1 MGPVEQLAIFAVGI
15 AAGALYGL
23 FGAGGAAFATP
34 VLALV
39 GVPGAFAVAAP
50 LPAMLP
56 TAVTGARGHLR
67 SGDLDRRVAGLA
79 VAGGVP
85 GTLLGG
91 LASGL
96 LDGRWLLVLS
106 GVMLLVVGARV
117 LLPDPDGHADRCADR
132 RGNTALIVALAFTVG
147 LLTGLLANGGGFL
160 LVPAFILLL
169 GLSARAA
176 AGTSLVVA
184 GVLSVPALL
193 VHWSLGHIDWRV
205 ALLFGLGSVP
215 GTVAGLRLATRVP
228 AESARR
234 AFGLLL
240 VVFSVAFLAR

>member
-1 MGPVEQLAIFAVGI
+1 MEQLAILVVGI

-56 TAVTGARGHLR
+56 TAFTGARGHLK
-67 SGDLDRRVAGLA
+67 SGELDRRVAGLA

-85 GTLLGG
+85 GTLIGG
-91 LASGL
+91 FGSGL
-96 LDGRWLLVLS
+96 LDGRMLLLLS

-117 LLPDPDGHADRCADR
+117 LLPDPAGHADRCADR
-132 RGNTALIVALAFTVG
+132 RDNTALIVGLAFTVG
-147 LLTGLLANGGGFL
+147 LFTGLLATGGGFL

-169 GLSARAA
+169 GLSTRAA

-184 GVLSVPALL
+184 GVLSVPTLL

-205 ALLFGLGSVP
+205 ALLFGLGSLP
-215 GTVAGLRLATRVP
+215 GTVVGLRLATRIDATV
-228 AESARR
+228 SRK
-234 AFGLLL
+234 AFGILL